1 MICDFSQLGLF
12 DAPDLPGI
20 ISAYPSMKRIATIL
34 SIVAAAA
41 CAATVGYVSIG
52 TDSLPD
58 QVYFDALAVPMT
70 VSPVVVEA
78 MPGKHFVSLFQP
90 KKVYQAA
97 ASEAPEQFWDKLRK
111 LGAIGDQSG
120 LLSSYEAGSVRV
132 GTDWVYVTPDD
143 TVSVKLSHAD
153 VRKTYRHD
161 SGCVAGTF
169 IGWHQYCFVAVVW
182 GSGHGL

>member
-1 MICDFSQLGLF
+1 
-12 DAPDLPGI
+12 
-20 ISAYPSMKRIATIL
+20 MKRIATIL

-41 CAATVGYVSIG
+41 CAATVGYISIE

-58 QVYFDALAVPMT
+58 QVYFDAIAVPMT
-70 VSPVVVEA
+70 VAPIVVEA
-78 MPGKHFVSLFQP
+78 TPGKHFVSLFPP

-97 ASEAPEQFWDKLRK
+97 AGDAPEQFWDKLRK
-111 LGAIGDQSG
+111 LGAIPDRPG

-132 GTDWVYVTPDD
+132 GTHWVYVTPED
-143 TVSVKLSHAD
+143 TFSVKLSHAD

-169 IGWHQYCFVAVVW
+169 IGWTLAVGAAMVL
-182 GSGHGL
+182 SIVFSRINS